1 MNPELNSPQI
11 TVSGINF
18 TLLSQEISRQLLA
31 RQEAIRNF
39 SQKDWSKLYRTPEKT
54 KNPHIQASLEKDG
67 IRGSSTSTKPA
78 EPLIGFRENILGSS
92 PDLTVEE
99 VREFQQIVK
108 KVKDIDLSYTEAED
122 QATRM
127 VKLTLLLKQKR
138 LLENQRS

>member
-1 MNPELNSPQI
+1 MSPEFTSPQT

-18 TLLSQEISRQLLA
+18 AAINQEINRTLLIY
-31 RQEAIRNF
+31 QEAVRNF
-39 SQKDWSKLYRTPEKT
+39 SQKDWSTLCRTPEKT
-54 KNPHIQASLEKDG
+54 NNPHIQASLEKDG
-67 IRGSSTSTKPA
+67 IRGSSTSIKPA
-78 EPLIGFRENILGSS
+78 EPLIGFREDILGLS

-108 KVKDIDLSYTEAED
+108 RVKDIDLTYEEAED

-127 VKLTLLLKQKR
+127 VKLALLLKQKR